1 MPNVA
6 CIAGRRSQHVA
17 KHPSLRQHRRTL
29 RQCMCS
35 VAHMMGH
42 LQCTEPNATAC
53 PASLLTL
60 SAFKGSTWA
69 SAMMVRCTPAS
80 ALPPLPPTSTNGA
93 AAVCFQVLDEYRRR
107 DGLMQQLLSERDEV
121 RRSARRTNAESSKLE
136 RERDDAVNTAAK
148 LKV

>member
-1 MPNVA
+1 
-6 CIAGRRSQHVA
+6 
-17 KHPSLRQHRRTL
+17 
-29 RQCMCS
+29 
-35 VAHMMGH
+35 
-42 LQCTEPNATAC
+42 
-53 PASLLTL
+53 
-60 SAFKGSTWA
+60 
-69 SAMMVRCTPAS
+69 MMVRCTPAS